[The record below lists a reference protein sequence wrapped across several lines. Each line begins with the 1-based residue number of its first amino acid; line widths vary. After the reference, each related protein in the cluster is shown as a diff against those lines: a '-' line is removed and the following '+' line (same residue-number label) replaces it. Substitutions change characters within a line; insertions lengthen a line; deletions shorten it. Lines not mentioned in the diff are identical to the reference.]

1 MTLSKKLK
9 KLRKEK
15 GLSRKEAAEK
25 SGIGV
30 ASYSA
35 YEDGKRLPKR
45 NPENY
50 DKLAALF
57 EVSAD
62 YLKDDA
68 QGDEPTVPNQAK
80 KRAPRKKKDFPIQVE
95 LQYGEGAVSLDAVI
109 ARARAVGA
117 TNLYIKPEENAVY
130 YVAGEESGSFDLF

>member
-1 MTLSKKLK
+1 MTLSDKLK

-25 SGIGV
+25 SGIGI

-45 NPENY
+45 NPESY
-50 DKLAALF
+50 DRLAVLF
-57 EVSAD
+57 GVNVD
-62 YLKDDA
+62 YLKDDS
-68 QGDEPTVPNQAK
+68 QGDEPVVPAQVR
-80 KRAPRKKKDFPIQVE
+80 KRAPRKKKDSPVQVE
-95 LQYGEGAVSLDAVI
+95 LQYGEGAVSLDTVI
-109 ARARAVGA
+109 AKAREIGA
-117 TNLYIKPEENAVY
+117 TNIYIKPEENAVY

>member
-1 MTLSKKLK
+1 MTLSDKLK

-15 GLSRKEAAEK
+15 GITRKEAAEK
-25 SGIGV
+25 SGIGI

-50 DKLAALF
+50 DKLAAVF

-62 YLKDDA
+62 YLKDDS
-68 QGDEPTVPNQAK
+68 QGEDSKMPVQQK
-80 KRAPRKKKDFPIQVE
+80 KRSLRTKKGSDVQAEI
-95 LQYGEGAVSLDAVI
+95 QYGEGSISLDLVI
-109 ARARAVGA
+109 AKAREIGA
-117 TNLYIKPEENAVY
+117 TNIYIKPEENAVY
-130 YVAGEESGSFDLF
+130 YVAGNDSGKFDLF